1 MTALTHAA
9 QGVTLSIR
17 FGLCALLVIL
27 ADFLFYGHEIG
38 WTMGLFCFAVLL
50 AAALCDPS
58 ALRVRRGVFL
68 LVLSLAC
75 CAGMVETDNLL
86 TFALFWVF
94 FAALF
99 TGMRPDESLRTWRSK
114 LLGLALTVGG
124 EGAIADGRMARRAR
138 KSGEGRALLPL
149 VARNWLLPVAIS
161 TIFLLL
167 FAQANP
173 VIDDWISSL
182 DWQLPRDL
190 LMPQRIL
197 FWFLAGITIWGL
209 LRAGRLRDVESPER
223 QGTTAVSSPLLAVLF
238 SREAV
243 TRSLLIANAIFLA
256 QNLLD
261 ANFLWA
267 GAALPAGVTYAEYA
281 HRGAYPLIVTAL
293 LAAAFVLVAMREAG
307 GLKHDR
313 LIRGLIY
320 AWLFQ
325 NLVLVA
331 SSMWRTQIYVA
342 DYGHTYLRLAAL
354 LWMGLVLAGLV
365 LIVVRIVLDRP
376 SSWLI
381 KSNLFA
387 ALALLLATCPLDMG
401 RFIADY
407 NVSRSHFMGGS
418 TNLDVGYLKEIGGS
432 ALPAL
437 RRLDQRFSESGA
449 FYPSANE
456 IRGAIY
462 VLSSDLRQ
470 RQSDWRRWTW
480 RDHRLNRDEPR
491 P

>member
-17 FGLCALLVIL
+17 LGLCALLVIL
-27 ADFLFYGHEIG
+27 ADFLFYGHQIG
-38 WTMGLFCFAVLL
+38 WTIGLFCFAVLA
-50 AAALCDPS
+50 AAALCHPS
-58 ALRVRRGVFL
+58 ALRGRRGVFL

-86 TFALFWVF
+86 AFALFWVF
-94 FAALF
+94 FGALF

-114 LLGLALTVGG
+114 LLGLAVTVGG
-124 EGAIADGRMARRAR
+124 EGAIADWRMARRAR
-138 KSGEGRALLPL
+138 KSGQGRALLPL
-149 VARNWLLPVAIS
+149 VAGNWLLPIAIS
-161 TIFLLL
+161 TIFVLL

-173 VIDDWISSL
+173 LIDDWISSL
-182 DWQLPRDL
+182 DWRLPRDL
-190 LMPQRIL
+190 LAPQRIL
-197 FWFLAGITIWGL
+197 FWVVAGVAIWGL
-209 LRAGRLRDVESPER
+209 LRAGRLRDVESLQS
-223 QGTTAVSSPLLAVLF
+223 QGTAAAPSPLLAVLF

-307 GLKHDR
+307 GLKQDP

-320 AWLFQ
+320 VWLFQ
-325 NLVLVA
+325 NLALVT

-342 DYGHTYLRLAAL
+342 DYGLTYLRLAAL

-381 KSNLFA
+381 KANLFA

-407 NVSRSHFMGGS
+407 NISHSHFMGGS
-418 TNLDVGYLKEIGGS
+418 TSLDVGYLKGIGSS

-437 RRLDQRFSESGA
+437 RRLDQRLSGTVA
-449 FYPSANE
+449 FIPSASQ
-456 IRGAIY
+456 IRSAIS

-470 RQSDWRRWTW
+470 RQSDWRRWT
-480 RDHRLNRDEPR
+480 RRGHRLNRDDPG